1 MNVIHYNLQPEHRE
15 VVFCCVDYTGNY
27 KSSWT
32 TELTK
37 NIADFTI
44 SNLTGKGYTVLQSFS
59 EDYLLERSSKDGF
72 QYAVIYSTGTE
83 FINGDQFFEYLDTLI
98 ASDFFIAGHV
108 LDRGDAYYELHHQC
122 YVVNLSKYAELGF
135 PKVGQQQLGYKHIQ
149 QIPNRSKENIHDDY
163 TPLWVSA
170 GSHINEEYQHKAH
183 GWNILSLAL
192 SNNFKVIVF
201 DKNIRN
207 SKKHYYP
214 ESPDDFTKHIAW
226 AHMRYNYCL
235 TEFVHTSNTESLM
248 LTESNFTQV
257 LTPAS
262 GTNFLKYI
270 STSEPVIVT
279 LYDYNQKSLDYW
291 KLNVPQLDNVTYNF
305 LKIDLLT
312 DEFKIQDILDTTNSK
327 TLINLSNIFC
337 YEATAP
343 FYDLA
348 YRLHRENI
356 TLKNIHEHIP
366 SAYIYFSTRAC
377 TGFYEAL
384 NTDVIELHQLTTPT
398 WHINNDWN

>member
-1 MNVIHYNLQPEHRE
+1 MNVIRYNSHTVEPI
-15 VVFCCVDYTGNY
+15 VFCCIDHTGSY
-27 KSSWT
+27 KSAWA

-59 EDYLLERSSKDGF
+59 EDYVLQAASDNGF
-72 QYAVIYSTGTE
+72 KYAVVYSTGTE
-83 FINGDQFFEYLDTLI
+83 FINGDDFFNSLTSLI
-98 ASDFFIAGHV
+98 TTEFFIAGHI

-122 YVVNLSKYAELGF
+122 YVINLETYKLLGY
-135 PKVGQQQLGYKHIQ
+135 PQIGQQQLGSKHIQ
-149 QIPNRSKENIHDDY
+149 QVPNRSKENIHDDY
-163 TPLWVSA
+163 TPVWVKP
-170 GSHINEEYQHKAH
+170 GSHINDEYQHKAH
-183 GWNILSLAL
+183 GWNILSIAFT
-192 SNNFKVIVF
+192 NNYKILVF
-201 DKNIRN
+201 NDTLRN

-214 ESPDDFTKHIAW
+214 ESPEDFTKHIAW

-235 TEFVHTSNTESLM
+235 TDFVHTSNNEFLM

-257 LTPAS
+257 LAPAS
-262 GTNFLKYI
+262 GTKFLKYI
-270 STSEPVIVT
+270 STTEPVTVT

-291 KLNVPQLDNVTYNF
+291 KLNVPQLDNVTYKF

-312 DEFKIQDILDTTNSK
+312 DEFRIQDILDTTISK

-343 FYDLA
+343 FYNLS
-348 YRLHRENI
+348 YRLHKEN
-356 TLKNIHEHIP
+356 TVLKNIHEFIP

-377 TGFYEAL
+377 TGFYEVL
-384 NTDVIELHQLTTPT
+384 NTDVIELHQLNTPT